1 MGKILLEFDSVED
14 AQAIQASLDGN
25 KWKRAMWDLDQQLRQ
40 TTKYSVSVIHSES
53 SADEFEQDIAK
64 KYREIIKDII
74 EEYGLNLID

>member
-25 KWKRAMWDLDQQLRQ
+25 KWKRAMWDLDQRLRQ
-40 TTKYSVSVIHSES
+40 TTKYSVSVIHNES

-74 EEYGLNLID
+74 ENYNRL